1 MTPPTF
7 ELWLGEPLQQS
18 SHSVRTLLKDPA
30 ALHFLIA
37 WSLFEA
43 KCFKGEFG
51 AKKLLGATAPI
62 IAPSAD
68 SAAGLLAA
76 GRHFHARYQNESLS
90 AGLAPPDKVP
100 KDVQA
105 QWNAILAR
113 AFDHLGTEDIIF
125 LNAFVAS
132 RFRNNMFHGV
142 KGIDDWLRYRTEIQ
156 HCTSV
161 LQVFVT
167 WAEQAN
173 PTLTLQAA

>member
-1 MTPPTF
+1 MTSPTF
-7 ELWLGEPLQQS
+7 ELWLGQLLQQS
-18 SHSVRTLLKDPA
+18 SYSVRTLLNDPT

-51 AKKLLGATAPI
+51 AQKLLGATAPM
-62 IAPSAD
+62 ASPPGD
-68 SAAGLLAA
+68 SAAELLTAA
-76 GRHFHARYQNESLS
+76 RHFHARYQNQSLS

-100 KDVQA
+100 KSVQA
-105 QWNAILAR
+105 RWNEILVKV
-113 AFDHLGTEDIIF
+113 FDELGTEDIVF

-142 KGIDDWLRYRTEIQ
+142 KGIDDWLQYRTEIE

-173 PTLTLQAA
+173 PTFTLQAA